1 MTLLHSDL
9 YIGKNPIKKQHEE
22 VAGDYVERHGEK
34 YYRIAHFQSMAPFF
48 ITLVSSTDQWLF
60 IGSNGGITAG
70 RKNPD
75 NALFPYYT
83 VDKIL
88 ESAAL
93 TGSKTIFR
101 VQHKGRQCLWEPFS
115 RRYAGVYEL
124 ENHLYKNTLGDTLIF
139 EEINHDLKLS
149 FTYSWCFAPHYGF
162 VKQATVGN
170 LSKQNQQIEVL
181 DGLQNLLPYG
191 INLHLQNNYSNLT
204 DAYKKSELSPH
215 GLGIF
220 SLSSMVVDKAE
231 PSEALKATT
240 VWTAGLPAQKH
251 LLSSG
256 QLDHFRR
263 GAPLQDET
271 LMKAAKGAFFVNS
284 TFALTAKENLTWH
297 TVADVNKSP
306 AEVANLNKALQN
318 PVSLMQAVH
327 DDMAQGSDA
336 LKKLV
341 SMADGLQVTNDP
353 LTSNRHFSN
362 VLYNVMRG
370 GVFAHQYQ
378 IDRKHFCQYAQIIN
392 PQFYTAQNSFFEQ
405 LPESF
410 TYPELLAKARHSGNA
425 HLYRICSEYL
435 PLTFSRRHGDPSRP
449 WNYFTIDPVNESGDY
464 KLQYEGNWRDI
475 FQNWE
480 ALAYSY
486 PCFIEGMVTKF
497 LNASTID
504 GYNPYRINQEG
515 IDWEVIDPD
524 DPWSYIGYWGDHQ
537 IIYLQK
543 LLEHFY
549 KHFPDKLEQML
560 NDRGFVYANVPYR
573 IKGYSQI
580 VENPSDTIIYDQQ
593 EADLIEQRVAD
604 QGADG
609 KLVWNKQDKPLTAT
623 MTEKIMV
630 TALTKLYNFIPEAGI
645 WLNTQRPEWNDANN
659 ALVGNGVSM
668 VTLCYLR
675 RFLAFN
681 QSLLQNIPEEAI
693 AIHEPVHELYAT
705 LREIF
710 QRYEENIHK
719 GFGNTE
725 RRQMTDELGIA
736 GTRYREAAYAPFA
749 ERLINIKPSQLNDFY
764 ELALHF
770 LDASISKN
778 KRTDG
783 LYHAYNTVQFEPE
796 ALYIGRL
803 QQMLEGQVAVLSAG
817 TLSTNEA
824 AELLDN
830 LKNSK
835 MYRADQYSYLL
846 YPDKELPAF
855 LEKNIIDPAV
865 IEKSQLGKA
874 LLQKRDTRL
883 AEKDAEGNYHF
894 NGNLHN
900 AKELKI
906 ILQQLADE
914 GYGALVNKEYD
925 LWLDAFEAVF
935 NHRAFTGRSGSFY
948 SYEGLGCIYWH
959 MVSKLLLATQEN
971 LSAGAATDHH
981 PEVFGNLVEHYY
993 EIKAGI
999 GINKNPEVYGAFP
1012 TDAYSHTPSHGGAK
1026 QPGMTGQVKEDI
1038 LSRWAELGLQVHQ
1051 GALHINPVFL
1061 RKQEFINEKAAIIY
1075 LNAQGEWAELELPP
1089 QTLAFTYCGV
1099 PFVYHNSGINV
1110 GIEVYLK
1117 EEKPTLLDS
1126 LIIPA
1131 SLSEKL
1137 FARTG
1142 EIERLEVHL
1151 PPEVLI

>member
-1 MTLLHSDL
+1 MAQRSSDL
-9 YIGKNPIKKQHEE
+9 YIGKNPIKPQSDKVE
-22 VAGDYVERHGEK
+22 GSYVERNGEM

-48 ITLVSSTDQWLF
+48 MTLVSSADQWLF
-60 IGSNGGITAG
+60 VGSNGGITAG

-93 TGSKTIFR
+93 TGSKTLFK
-101 VQHKGRQCLWEPFS
+101 VNQKGKQCLWEPFS
-115 RRYAGVYEL
+115 RRHAGAYEL
-124 ENHLYKNTLGDTLIF
+124 ENNLYKNTLGDTLIF
-139 EEINHDLKLS
+139 EEINHDLQLC

-162 VKQATVGN
+162 VKTATLRN
-170 LSKQNQQIEVL
+170 LSKQAQHIEVL
-181 DGLQNLLPYG
+181 DGVQNLLPYG

-204 DAYKKSELSPH
+204 DAYKKSELSPQ

-240 VWTAGLPAQKH
+240 VWTAGLKAQKR
-251 LLSSG
+251 LLSSQ
-256 QLDHFRR
+256 QLDDFRR
-263 GAPLQDET
+263 GATVRDET
-271 LMKAAKGAFFVNS
+271 LRKAAKGAFFVNS
-284 TFALTAKENLTWH
+284 TIALAAKDDCTWH
-297 TVADVNKSP
+297 TVADVNKTP
-306 AEVANLNKALQN
+306 AQVANLDAALKQ
-318 PVSLMQAVH
+318 PEKLIARVKQDIAR
-327 DDMAQGSDA
+327 GSDA

-341 SMADGLQVTNDP
+341 SMADGLQVTRDQ

-362 VLYNVMRG
+362 VLFNVMRG
-370 GVFAHQYQ
+370 GIFAHQYQ
-378 IDRKHFCQYAQIIN
+378 IDRSHFYQYAQIIN
-392 PQFYTAQNSFFEQ
+392 PQFFDAQRSFFEQ

-410 TYPELLAKARHSGNA
+410 TYPELLAQARSSNNA
-425 HLYRICSEYL
+425 QLYRISCEYL

-449 WNYFTIDPVNESGDY
+449 WNYFTIDPLDENGDY

-497 LNASTID
+497 LNATTID

-515 IDWEVIDPD
+515 IDWEVIDPE

-543 LLEHFY
+543 LLEHFQ
-549 KHFPDKLEQML
+549 KHYPDKLEAML
-560 NDRGFVYANVPYR
+560 QYRGFVYANVPYR
-573 IKGYSQI
+573 IKSYPQI
-580 VENPSDTIIYDQQ
+580 VENPTDTIEYDH
-593 EADLIEQRVAD
+593 EMARHIEQRVAQ

-609 KLVWNKQDKPLTAT
+609 KLVWNAHNEPLTAN
-623 MTEKIMV
+623 MVEKIMV
-630 TALTKLYNFIPEAGI
+630 TTLAKLYNFIPEAGI

-668 VTLCYLR
+668 VTLSYLR

-681 QSLLQNIPEEAI
+681 VSLLQKLPAKNIE
-693 AIHEPVHELYAT
+693 IHEPVHVLFTA
-705 LREIF
+705 LDAIF
-710 QRYEENIHK
+710 KRYKENIDK

-736 GTRYREAAYAPFA
+736 GSQYREAAYTPFA
-749 ERLINIKPSQLNDFY
+749 ERLQGIKPSQLSDFY
-764 ELALHF
+764 ELALRF

-778 KRTDG
+778 KRADG

-817 TLSTNEA
+817 TLSPEEA
-824 AELLDN
+824 TALLDN
-830 LKNSK
+830 LKSSA
-835 MYRADQYSYLL
+835 MYRADQYSYML

-855 LEKNIIDPAV
+855 LDKNIIDPSV
-865 IEKSQLGKA
+865 IEKSKLWDKLAAKG
-874 LLQKRDTRL
+874 DTRL
-883 AEKDAEGNYHF
+883 AEKDDLGHYHF

-900 AKELKI
+900 AKELKTV
-906 ILQQLADE
+906 LHQLEEE
-914 GYGALVNKEYD
+914 GYQATVKKEYD
-925 LWLDAFEAVF
+925 LWMDAFEAVF
-935 NHRAFTGRSGSFY
+935 NHRAFTGRSGTFY
-948 SYEGLGCIYWH
+948 SYEGLGSIYWH
-959 MVSKLLLATQEN
+959 MVSKLLLATHEN
-971 LSAGAATDHH
+971 LNARKKSDHN
-981 PEVFGNLVEHYY
+981 PSVFGKLVEHYY

-999 GINKNPEVYGAFP
+999 GINKSPAVYGAFP

-1038 LSRWAELGLQVHQ
+1038 LSRWAELGLVVQE
-1051 GALHINPVFL
+1051 GALHIKPTFL
-1061 RKQEFINEKAAIIY
+1061 REQEFIKNKDTISY
-1075 LNAQGEWAELELPP
+1075 LNAQGQWTELELPP

-1099 PFVYHNSGINV
+1099 PFLYHNSGINV
-1110 GIEVYLK
+1110 GIEVYFYQD
-1117 EEKPTLLDS
+1117 KPIILNS
-1126 LIIPA
+1126 LEIPA
-1131 SLSEKL
+1131 AISEKL

-1142 EIERLEVHL
+1142 EIKRLEVHL
-1151 PPEVLI
+1151 PPEVLL